1 MTISRIHR
9 AVLLAL
15 TLLSACA
22 AADPSTGTLPSRGG
36 EPANGMFGAFLDG
49 QFAMGQ
55 ADPAEAATFYLR
67 ALAADPSNAEL
78 TQQAFVA
85 CALSGRQ
92 EAAQL
97 ARQLPD
103 NQAAQLLLGDIEARA
118 GNWEAA
124 EQRFRALPRQGL
136 TQLLQPLL
144 VAWAQA
150 GSGRT
155 DAAIATLR
163 PLMDGQRFRG
173 VYTLHAAMILDL
185 AGNNAEAGHYY
196 ALAQSEFPGLD
207 LRLTQVLASWQVR
220 SGHPAD
226 AMHLLNQLALN
237 APYLAIALPGLNA
250 DSHRRVVT
258 RATDGIA
265 EAYLA
270 LAGALRQQ
278 DAGDFA
284 MLLLRFSLDLRPDF
298 TAARLMAADL
308 LTSQDHPDFALQ
320 MLAPVADDDPLG
332 APARLQRA
340 ALEDRLGHTDEA
352 MSELARMSK
361 DYPDSPLPD
370 AQIGDMLRQKNRFA
384 DAVAAYD
391 RAIDR
396 VKTPDRDDWLLYY
409 SRGIAYDRSHQW
421 PKAQADFEHA
431 LALAP
436 DQPAVLNY
444 LGYSWADADKH
455 LPEARQMIDKA
466 VQARPNDGAIVDSL
480 GWVLLREGD
489 TKAAV
494 STLERAVELEPQDPT
509 INGHLGDAYWAAG
522 RQLEAT
528 YQWRRALTLNP
539 EPEDV
544 AKLEAKLN
552 GHPTAAISSP

>member
-1 MTISRIHR
+1 MR
-9 AVLLAL
+9 
-15 TLLSACA
+15 
-22 AADPSTGTLPSRGG
+22 
-36 EPANGMFGAFLDG
+36 
-49 QFAMGQ
+49 
-55 ADPAEAATFYLR
+55 
-67 ALAADPSNAEL
+67 
-78 TQQAFVA
+78 
-85 CALSGRQ
+85 
-92 EAAQL
+92 
-97 ARQLPD
+97 
-103 NQAAQLLLGDIEARA
+103 
-118 GNWEAA
+118 
-124 EQRFRALPRQGL
+124 
-136 TQLLQPLL
+136 
-144 VAWAQA
+144 
-150 GSGRT
+150 
-155 DAAIATLR
+155 
-163 PLMDGQRFRG
+163 
-173 VYTLHAAMILDL
+173 
-185 AGNNAEAGHYY
+185 
-196 ALAQSEFPGLD
+196 
-207 LRLTQVLASWQVR
+207 
-220 SGHPAD
+220 
-226 AMHLLNQLALN
+226 
-237 APYLAIALPGLNA
+237 
-250 DSHRRVVT
+250 
-258 RATDGIA
+258 
-265 EAYLA
+265 
-270 LAGALRQQ
+270 
-278 DAGDFA
+278 
-284 MLLLRFSLDLRPDF
+284 
-298 TAARLMAADL
+298 
-308 LTSQDHPDFALQ
+308 
-320 MLAPVADDDPLG
+320 
-332 APARLQRA
+332 
-340 ALEDRLGHTDEA
+340 
-352 MSELARMSK
+352 ELARMSK

-396 VKTPDRDDWLLYY
+396 VKTPDRDDWLLFY

-552 GHPTAAISSP
+552 GHPTAAVGAP